1 MTGGKT
7 KSGFKFNVDENVFKD
22 WDFVTL
28 TDTVRQGNGTM
39 KDVNAL
45 LTMVLGEKGF
55 EDLKTHIRKKNG
67 YADVELVK
75 AEFEEIVNATK
86 LKN

>member
-28 TDTVRQGNGTM
+28 ADTVRQGNGTM

-55 EDLKTHIRKKNG
+55 EDLKAHIRKKNG
-67 YADVELVK
+67 YANVELVK
-75 AEFEEIVNATK
+75 VEFEEIVNATK

>member
-28 TDTVRQGNGTM
+28 ADTVRQGNGTM

-45 LTMVLGEKGF
+45 LTMVLGGKGF
-55 EDLKTHIRKKNG
+55 EDLKAHIRKKNG

>member
-28 TDTVRQGNGTM
+28 ADTVRQGNGTM

>member
-1 MTGGKT
+1 
-7 KSGFKFNVDENVFKD
+7 
-22 WDFVTL
+22 
-28 TDTVRQGNGTM
+28 M

-55 EDLKTHIRKKNG
+55 EDLKAHIRKKNG